1 MRARTGKAG
10 SALFRRL
17 RAALLAL
24 GLLAPA
30 LPIPALPAGAGDVR
44 VGFVNPGMDGELFWL
59 LVSATMQAAAG
70 QLNIDVDI
78 RYTKRNYERAIQ
90 ITKDFLAETPP
101 PDYLVATND
110 IGVGGDVIKLADAA
124 GVPLILLS
132 NDLDPKDWKTYGEP
146 RTKYRRWLGSIVPDH
161 EGGGYEIAEAVLGE
175 AQRIKSTRPLNLIA
189 LAGDA
194 ETPASNDRVHGLQR
208 AFGVFQ
214 QLLGKDAV
222 KMVAFA
228 NGDWTEAGAYA
239 WMKQVLPTVPRA
251 DAVWAANDPM
261 AFGLL
266 RALEEAGYNPGKD
279 VVVGGLNW
287 SQGGIDRVL
296 NGEMLLTH
304 GGHFL
309 GGAWVMVLIRDN
321 RDGRDFAEEDVRL
334 QFPMGAFYKPIAQR
348 FPDIGK
354 IDWRR
359 VDFRSFSKSRNPNV
373 QRYAFTPDAVL
384 NQLPAAR

>member
-1 MRARTGKAG
+1 MPASRGKTASTIG
-10 SALFRRL
+10 QRL
-17 RAALLAL
+17 RAALVAAF
-24 GLLAPA
+24 LL
-30 LPIPALPAGAGDVR
+30 LPAGPATAGDVR

-70 QLNIDVDI
+70 ELNIDVDI
-78 RYTKRNYERAIQ
+78 RYTKRTVENAIA
-90 ITKDFLAETPP
+90 ITKAFLAERPP

-132 NDLDPKDWKTYGEP
+132 NDLDPKDWPVYGEP

-161 EGGGYEIAEAVLGE
+161 EGGGYEIAEAVLSE
-175 AQRIKSTRPLNLIA
+175 AQRIKATRPLRLLA

-194 ETPASNDRVHGLQR
+194 DTPASNDRVHGLQR

-214 QLLGKDAV
+214 KLLGKDAV
-222 KMVAFA
+222 AMAAFA

-239 WMKQVLPTVPRA
+239 WMKQVLPTVPRI

-266 RALEEAGYNPGKD
+266 RALHEGGYHPGKD

-309 GGAWVMVLIRDN
+309 GGAWVMVLIRDH

-348 FPDIGK
+348 FPEIGK

-359 VDFRSFSKSRNPNV
+359 VDFTKFSKSRNPAI
-373 QRYAFTPDAVL
+373 QRYSFTPDAVL
-384 NQLPAAR
+384 NQLPSR